1 MQLFERLGERSKLQ
15 GEPTID
21 TPTATAEDLVDGNN
35 EYRKRS

>member
-1 MQLFERLGERSKLQ
+1 MQLFERLGERSNLQ

-35 EYRKRS
+35 E